1 MENLIPQKVGF
12 DAFDVNGRIRVPF
25 DFTNCGVKITPIF
38 IFGDFGFQ
46 PGKVLYRLLLWQRVV
61 PMRKL
66 TRCFADAIGLG
77 HSCLPPVGHP
87 DAKM

>member
-12 DAFDVNGRIRVPF
+12 DAF